1 MKNVTPK
8 KILIT
13 SGRSPVALDL
23 ARQFHGGG
31 HEVMIAETMR
41 LHVCRFSNSVS
52 KSFKIPS
59 PRVNTELF
67 IQKLIEIAE
76 REKVDL
82 IVPVYEEIIYLAKE
96 VHRFPAHCKIFSP
109 VFDLL
114 NEVHNKWLFNKK
126 IASMGL
132 DTPKTFLI
140 KSPEDLKK
148 LDLSKTYAL
157 KACYSRAALGLKKIV
172 PGKPLPEIQ
181 IQANNPWIAQ
191 EWLTGQGYC
200 TYSVCQEGK
209 VLAHAVYPVGFTVD
223 GHGCLAFE
231 AVDHPGIKDW
241 VEKFAKETNFTG
253 QFAFDF
259 IETEDKLYSIEC
271 NPRATSG
278 AHLFNLHDRLDLAFL
293 NETKEIILPKA
304 GNKKQLAIA
313 MAVYGWR
320 KSAKPNNSF
329 TKFFKEFLGVKD
341 VVFNARDLLPIL
353 AQPFIFSG
361 IWLKSLRFSLNLPA
375 FFMYDYEWNGEAS
388 PQMIEGNLSSEV

>member
-1 MKNVTPK
+1 MKNISPK

-59 PRVNTELF
+59 PRTNTEEF

-76 REKVDL
+76 KEKIDL
-82 IVPVYEEIIYLAKE
+82 IVPVYEEIIYLSKE
-96 VHRFPAHCKIFSP
+96 SYRFPKHCKIFSP
-109 VFDLL
+109 TFELL
-114 NEVHNKWLFNKK
+114 HEVHNKWLFNKK
-126 IASMGL
+126 IGSMGF
-132 DTPKTFLI
+132 DTPQTFLI
-140 KSPEDLKK
+140 KTPDDLKK
-148 LDLSKTYAL
+148 IDPTKTYAL
-157 KACYSRAALGLKKIV
+157 KACYSRAALGLKKII
-172 PGKPLPEIQ
+172 PGHPLPEIH
-181 IQANNPWIAQ
+181 IQPNNPWIAQ
-191 EWLTGQGYC
+191 EWLTGKGYC
-200 TYSVCQEGK
+200 TYSICQEGK
-209 VLAHAVYPVGFTVD
+209 VVAHAVYPVGFTVD

-231 AVDHPGIKDW
+231 AVDHPGIKAW

-259 IETEDKLYSIEC
+259 IETENKLYSIEC

-278 AHLFNLHDRLDLAFL
+278 AHLFNSHDRLDLAFL
-293 NETKEIILPKA
+293 NQTQEMILPKT

-320 KSAKPNNSF
+320 RNASPNNTFS
-329 TKFFKEFLGVKD
+329 KFLKEFVGVKD
-341 VVFNARDLLPIL
+341 VVFSAKDLLPII
-353 AQPFIFSG
+353 AQPLIFSG

-375 FFMYDYEWNGEAS
+375 FFMYDYEWNGDVS
-388 PQMIEGNLSSEV
+388 HQMLEGNVHSEV